1 VPQALVEW
9 LHALAATAPATL
21 FRNST
26 IAYATLNAF
35 HIFSIGL
42 VVGSIATLD
51 LRVLGLF
58 RRFPLSTLADPLS
71 RVAATGVYCAA
82 LSGFILFS
90 VRPLTYVENPAF
102 LIKITLVGLGVL
114 NALVLRTT
122 QSWQF
127 ALEEEGEPIP
137 DSVRAAALRSLLIW
151 AGAVLAGRW
160 IGFLQ

>member
-1 VPQALVEW
+1 MPPALVEW
-9 LHALAATAPATL
+9 FQALAATAPATL

-26 IAYATLNAF
+26 AAYVALNAF

-42 VVGSIATLD
+42 VVGSIAALD

-58 RRFPLSTLADPLS
+58 RRFPLSALADPLS

-82 LSGFILFS
+82 ISGFMLFS
-90 VRPLTYVENPAF
+90 VRPLTYAENPAF
-102 LIKITLVGLGVL
+102 LIKVALVAFGVM
-114 NALVLRTT
+114 NALLLRTT
-122 QSWQF
+122 WGWQV
-127 ALEEEGEPIP
+127 ALDDRPVP